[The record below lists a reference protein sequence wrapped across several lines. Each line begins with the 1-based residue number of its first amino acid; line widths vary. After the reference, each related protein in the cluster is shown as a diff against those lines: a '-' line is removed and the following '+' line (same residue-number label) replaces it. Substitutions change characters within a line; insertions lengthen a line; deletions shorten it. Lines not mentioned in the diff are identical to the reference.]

1 MPNGEDLMNLTDI
14 DRLPEFLKDKVARQ
28 NLVVGETLFV
38 QENEATKFY
47 VVTKGRIRLLRYL
60 DRGKVS
66 TFEIVRPFQTLA
78 EMALFADIYP
88 CTAIAEIDSEVI
100 AYPKEELLEVLRTH
114 PELAVDFM
122 SMLVKKIQSLK
133 FRLELRDI
141 KIAHERVLHY
151 LRQLVNFPKETTVVL
166 DRPLKDIAEDIGFT
180 PETLSRAL
188 IRLETDGAISRS
200 DRTITLQS

>member
-1 MPNGEDLMNLTDI
+1 MNLTDI
-14 DRLPEFLKDKVARQ
+14 DRLPEFLKNKVVRQ
-28 NLVVGETLFV
+28 SLIAGETLFA

-47 VVTKGRIRLLRYL
+47 VVTQGRIRLLRYL
-60 DRGKVS
+60 EGGKVS
-66 TFEIVRPFQTLA
+66 IFEIVRPFQTLA
-78 EMALFADIYP
+78 EMALFAEIYP

-100 AYPKEELLEVLRTH
+100 VYPKAELLEVLHTH
-114 PELAVDFM
+114 PELAVDFI
-122 SMLVKKIQSLK
+122 SMLVEKIQSLK

-151 LRQLVNFPKETTVVL
+151 LRQLVNFPEETTVIL

-188 IRLETDGAISRS
+188 IRLETDGAIARS
-200 DRTITLQS
+200 DRTITLQG

>member
-1 MPNGEDLMNLTDI
+1 MNLTDI
-14 DRLPEFLKDKVARQ
+14 DRLPEFIKDKVVRQ
-28 NLVVGETLFV
+28 NLVAGETLFT
-38 QENEATKFY
+38 QENEATRFY
-47 VVTKGRIRLLRYL
+47 VVTKGRIRLVRYL

-66 TFEIVRPFQTLA
+66 TFEIVRPSQTLA
-78 EMALFADIYP
+78 EMALFTDIYS

-122 SMLVKKIQSLK
+122 EMLVRKIQSLK

-151 LRQLVNFPKETTVVL
+151 LRQLVNFPEETTVIL

-188 IRLETDGAISRS
+188 IRLETDGAIARS

>member
-1 MPNGEDLMNLTDI
+1 MNLTDI
-14 DRLPEFLKDKVARQ
+14 DRLPEFIKDKVIEQ
-28 NLVVGETLFV
+28 NLVAGETLFS
-38 QENEATKFY
+38 QEDEANRFY
-47 VVTKGRIRLLRYL
+47 VVTKGRIRLVRYL

-66 TFEIVRPFQTLA
+66 TFEIVRPSQTIA
-78 EMALFADIYP
+78 EIALFAEIYP
-88 CTAIAEIDSEVI
+88 CTAIAEIDSQVI
-100 AYPKEELLEVLRTH
+100 AYPIEELLEVLRTY
-114 PELAVDFM
+114 PDAAENFM
-122 SMLVKKIQSLK
+122 SMLVAKIQSLK

-151 LRQLVNFPKETTVVL
+151 LHQLVNFPEETTVIL

-188 IRLETDGAISRS
+188 IRLETDGAIARS